1 MAKPIALS
9 YSRLSTYE
17 QCPKKF
23 YSQYI
28 AKDYPDEGDNYFF
41 AKGKR
46 KHDQLDNYTKA
57 QLNAMINVIQYDED
71 VEGCLPLI
79 DGIVASYSKVS
90 SELQLAVD
98 GGFVPTG
105 WFGKKVMYR
114 AIVDLEAVNETEA
127 LVIDWKTGKFREYDE
142 SPTGQL
148 HLTAAIEFARNEK
161 IEKVTTAYVFIEHN
175 QTIRRVFLREDYEAL
190 VEPFLEAWK
199 KVNAEKEW
207 GAIQNKYCN
216 YCLLGPKECP
226 FK

>member
-17 QCPKKF
+17 QCPLKF
-23 YSQYI
+23 KSQYI
-28 AKDYPDEGDNYFF
+28 SKDYPDEGDNYFF
-41 AKGKR
+41 KKGKR

-57 QLNAMINVIQYDED
+57 QVNATINTIQYDED
-71 VEGCLPLI
+71 VETCLPMI
-79 DGIVASYSKVS
+79 DTIISSYDIVA

-98 GGFVPTG
+98 GSFSPCA

-114 AIVDLEAVNETEA
+114 AIVDLEASNDDEA

-148 HLTAAIEFARNEK
+148 HLTAAVEFARKEK
-161 IEKVTTAYVFIEHN
+161 VEKVTTAYVFIEHK
-175 QTIRRVFLREDYEAL
+175 QTIRRVFHREDYNSL
-190 VEPFLEAWK
+190 VEPFLESWK
-199 KVNAEKEW
+199 QVNAEKDW
-207 GAIQNKYCN
+207 KPKQNKYCN